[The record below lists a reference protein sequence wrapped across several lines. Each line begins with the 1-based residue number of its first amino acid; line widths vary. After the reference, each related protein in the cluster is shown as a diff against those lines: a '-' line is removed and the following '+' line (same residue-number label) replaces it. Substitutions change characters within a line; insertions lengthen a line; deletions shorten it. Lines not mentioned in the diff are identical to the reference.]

1 MRAAFRVSAALALAL
16 LPVLDPVVP
25 RGLEPMA
32 KRVVLVSLDGAA
44 DWMIDRWLEQGK
56 APVFAALARDGA
68 SADAA
73 LSTLPTLTSVA
84 HASIWTGAPP
94 SVTGVAGNTVLL
106 APPGEYTITDTATG
120 FDSTARHAEP
130 IWETAGRSGRRA
142 LVLQAT
148 GAWPFPAPP
157 VQGVRLFDIYGDRL
171 APAQLVT
178 GSLVQ
183 GRYTLDTPAGPAT
196 LTAIEGGTLQVDIAG
211 RTSTIAPGADRAWTP
226 PIPAR
231 VREVDGSFSIGV
243 LDYSAMTGAFMLV
256 RGSVLRL
263 ASSDEPEVE
272 AFRTKSGT
280 LVDEGAFIGWYY
292 RERLGPT
299 LPSSGTGRAEDRL
312 VALTMASQ
320 SYFDG
325 TLEYAATQPW
335 DLLVCYTPALDEV
348 GHALAG
354 LVDPDSSRSTA
365 ALAERAWPY
374 LERAYAGTIER
385 FLRTIRER
393 FPDATVIVTSDHGM
407 EGTGRVAYPNVILRQ
422 AGLLEVDTA
431 GEIDVSRTRAAV
443 LEQRGGLVTLN
454 VSERRGGLVGPSE
467 RASIKR
473 QVTSAL
479 LAARDPETGGPVIR
493 GVLDAD
499 LDGRALGFT
508 AEAGADLVLDPA
520 PDYAISTDT
529 SGTQVAGVSRFAMGE
544 GKHGPLPSRRKL
556 QGIFYAAGPG
566 VAPGLRLPLVRVT
579 DIAPTVARLLGIPPP
594 AQSTGTPI
602 LLDPR

>member
-1 MRAAFRVSAALALAL
+1 MYAALGLALAL
-16 LPVLDPVVP
+16 VIDPALS
-25 RGLEPMA
+25 RGLEPIA

-44 DWMIDRWLEQGK
+44 DWMIDRLIDQGK
-56 APVFAALARDGA
+56 APAFAALAKDGA
-68 SADAA
+68 VADAA
-73 LSTLPTLTSVA
+73 LSTVPSLTSVA

-94 SVTGVAGNTVLL
+94 SVTGVAGNAVLL
-106 APPGEYTITDTATG
+106 GPPGEHTITDTATG

-130 IWETAGRSGRRA
+130 IWEAAARAGRRA

-157 VQGVRLFDIYGDRL
+157 VQGVRLFDIYGDKL
-171 APAQLVT
+171 AAAQLVT

-196 LTAIEGGTLQVDIAG
+196 LTAIEGGTLQVDVTG
-211 RTSTIAPGADRAWTP
+211 RTTTIAPGADRAWTP

-231 VREVDGSFSIGV
+231 IREVDGSFSIGL

-256 RGSVLRL
+256 RGSVLRV
-263 ASSDEPEVE
+263 ASSDAAELE
-272 AFRTKSGT
+272 AFRLKTGT

-299 LPSSGTGRAEDRL
+299 LPSNGTGRAEERL
-312 VALTMASQ
+312 VALTIASQ

-348 GHALAG
+348 AHALAG
-354 LVDPDSSRSTA
+354 LVDPASSRSTP
-365 ALAERAWPY
+365 ALADRAWPY
-374 LERAYAGTIER
+374 LERAYAATVER
-385 FLRTIRER
+385 FLATIRQR

-407 EGTGRVAYPNVILRQ
+407 EGTGRVVYPNVILRQ
-422 AGLLEVDTA
+422 AGLLELDAA
-431 GEIDVSRTRAAV
+431 GDIDVSRTRAAV

-454 VSERRGGLVGPSE
+454 VSERRGGIVTPSE
-467 RASIKR
+467 RAAVKR
-473 QVTSAL
+473 QATSAL
-479 LAARDPETGGPVIR
+479 LAARDPDTAGPVIR

-499 LDGRALGFT
+499 IDGTTLGFT
-508 AEAGADLVLDPA
+508 ADAGADLVLDPE
-520 PDYAISTDT
+520 PDYAISADI
-529 SGTQVAGVSRFAMGE
+529 SGTQVAGASRFPMGE
-544 GKHGPLPSRRKL
+544 GKHGPLPSRRRL

-579 DIAPTVARLLGIPPP
+579 DIAPTVARLLGIQPP
-594 AQSTGTPI
+594 AQSTGAPI
-602 LLDPR
+602 LLEGH